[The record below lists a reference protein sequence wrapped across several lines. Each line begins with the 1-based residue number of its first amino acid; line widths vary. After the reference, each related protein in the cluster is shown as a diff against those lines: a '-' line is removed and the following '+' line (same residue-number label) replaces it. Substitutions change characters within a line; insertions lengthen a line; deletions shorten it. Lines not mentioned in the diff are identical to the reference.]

1 MRRRYYKHV
10 SRKWNGKN
18 RENFKIVSSIIIL
31 LIDVKL
37 NQDYQEYPNKS
48 E

>member
-18 RENFKIVSSIIIL
+18 RENFKIVSSII
-31 LIDVKL
+31 LIDMKL